1 MSYFIVD
8 ENTLTDNQ
16 ELINMDGNNIPIKK
30 RNHQGELNPH
40 YNHPH
45 SDKAKAAISSRQ
57 KARYE
62 MLRQIVDK
70 KTVSEDRVREII
82 KETVKDYL
90 AEYGIPIKD
99 NNIQRIDIRL

>member
-16 ELINMDGNNIPIKK
+16 ELINMDGNNIPINK

-45 SDKAKAAISSRQ
+45 SDKAKAAISSSQ
-57 KARYE
+57 KARYDYYKKAAAS
-62 MLRQIVDK
+62 IV
-70 KTVSEDRVREII
+70 TEDRVREII
-82 KETVKDYL
+82 KETVQDYL
-90 AEYGIPIKD
+90 SQNAVQTNNNRP
-99 NNIQRIDIRL
+99 NNIPL